1 MSKVG
6 CMEPEGMEK
15 ACTKKARITRARIR
29 AMNKASPYSR
39 QKGFFWEPGE
49 APAYLEFM
57 DSIVE
62 IFYGAGGDGQP
73 ARGSGLNP
81 PA

>member
-15 ACTKKARITRARIR
+15 ACTKKARITRAIIR
-29 AMNKASPYSR
+29 AINKASPYSR
-39 QKGFFWEPGE
+39 QKGFFWEPDRTSG
-49 APAYLEFM
+49 YLGVM

-62 IFYGAGGDGQP
+62 FFLRAGGDG
-73 ARGSGLNP
+73 P
-81 PA
+81 PASWQRP